1 MNTNECAHEHIAV
14 YSTGHMWVGE
24 NGVEDDYREIA
35 ECLDCGQTFG
45 DEADLDDIPF

>member
-1 MNTNECAHEHIAV
+1 MTANDCKHEHIAV